1 MTAGPVTHHDQPSVS
16 LKFVISLRSSWWCV
30 TDAIALISRYVFAKG
45 DQRSIASSSLHPPQV
60 VRYGADYLNP
70 GVEATNNGKPAPN
83 APYASPDSR
92 FPIPDSR
99 LPTINPKVPHR
110 FLEPEVVPD

>member
-1 MTAGPVTHHDQPSVS
+1 M
-16 LKFVISLRSSWWCV
+16 RSSWWCV
-30 TDAIALISRYVFAKG
+30 TDGIDLW
-45 DQRSIASSSLHPPQV
+45 SIPSSSLHTPQV

-70 GVEATNNGKPAPN
+70 GVKATNNGKPAPN

-99 LPTINPKVPHR
+99 FPNSLQLLQKSRIDT
-110 FLEPEVVPD
+110 